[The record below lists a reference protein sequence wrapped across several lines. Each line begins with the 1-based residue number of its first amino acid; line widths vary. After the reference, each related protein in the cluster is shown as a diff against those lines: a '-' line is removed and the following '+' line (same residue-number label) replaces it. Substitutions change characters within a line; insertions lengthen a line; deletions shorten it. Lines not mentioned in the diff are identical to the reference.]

1 MTFLPSLG
9 YGGQILGAL
18 IVLIGALLLWLVV
31 RYLITRAVTRV
42 QNGYSVFK
50 KPHFK
55 WAQPALRPFDS
66 ARRVQRAETIGGL
79 LSSVTAGTI
88 AIVAILMAIDTLGF
102 NIGPILASV
111 GIVGIAIGFGAREVI
126 RDAFLGFFITIED
139 QYGIGDTI
147 EVGDTVGVVQSL
159 GLRITRMIDEDG
171 AIWYVRNGDITKVG
185 NRSQGDY
192 VAPPADPPVSPAADA
207 APAPAPGTASPGT
220 APASSP
226 AAVAAAP
233 AASSPA
239 TLAAPPAAS
248 SPEGRA

>member
-1 MTFLPSLG
+1 MEFLTPLG
-9 YGGQILGAL
+9 YGGQVIAAL
-18 IVLIGALLLWLVV
+18 IILIGALLLWLVV
-31 RYLITRAVTRV
+31 RYLIARSVTRV

-79 LSSVTAGTI
+79 LSSVAAGTI
-88 AIVAILMAIDTLGF
+88 AVIAILMVIETLGF

-147 EVGDTVGVVQSL
+147 EIGETVGVVQSL
-159 GLRITRMIDEDG
+159 GLRITRMVDEHG
-171 AIWYVRNGDITKVG
+171 AVWYVRNGDITKVG

-192 VAPPADPPVSPAADA
+192 IAPPPEP
-207 APAPAPGTASPGT
+207 
-220 APASSP
+220 SS
-226 AAVAAAP
+226 AAAESQ
-233 AASSPA
+233 A
-239 TLAAPPAAS
+239 
-248 SPEGRA
+248 

>member
-1 MTFLPSLG
+1 MTFLSTFG
-9 YGGQILGAL
+9 YGGRMLGAAIIL
-18 IVLIGALLLWLVV
+18 IAALLLWLLV
-31 RYLITRAVTRV
+31 RYLIARSVRRV

-55 WAQPALRPFDS
+55 WAQSALRPFDS

-79 LSSVTAGTI
+79 ASSVAAGAI
-88 AIVAILMAIDTLGF
+88 AVVAILMAIETLGF

-159 GLRITRMIDEDG
+159 GLRITRMVDEHG
-171 AIWYVRNGDITKVG
+171 TIWYVRNGDITKVG

-192 VAPPADPPVSPAADA
+192 VAPPAEPRT
-207 APAPAPGTASPGT
+207 PAPTTATEGTA
-220 APASSP
+220 
-226 AAVAAAP
+226 
-233 AASSPA
+233 
-239 TLAAPPAAS
+239 
-248 SPEGRA
+248 

>member
-9 YGGQILGAL
+9 YSGQVIGAV
-18 IVLIGALLLWLVV
+18 IILIGALLLWLVV
-31 RYLITRAVTRV
+31 RFLIARSVKRV
-42 QNGYSVFK
+42 QDGYSVFK

-79 LSSVTAGTI
+79 MSSIAAGTI
-88 AIVAILMAIDTLGF
+88 AIVAILMAIETLGF

-159 GLRITRMIDEDG
+159 GLRITRMVDADG

-192 VAPPADPPVSPAADA
+192 VAPPAE
-207 APAPAPGTASPGT
+207 G
-220 APASSP
+220 
-226 AAVAAAP
+226 AAP
-233 AASSPA
+233 AAAA
-239 TLAAPPAAS
+239 T
-248 SPEGRA
+248 EGRA

>member
-9 YGGQILGAL
+9 YGGQLIGAL
-18 IVLIGALLLWLVV
+18 IVLIGAFLLWLVV
-31 RYLITRAVTRV
+31 RFLITRSVRRV
-42 QNGYSVFK
+42 QEGYTVFK

-55 WAQPALRPFDS
+55 WAQPVLRPFDS

-79 LSSVTAGTI
+79 LTSVAGGTI
-88 AIVAILMAIDTLGF
+88 AVVAALMAISTLGF
-102 NIGPILASV
+102 EIGPILASV

-159 GLRITRMIDEDG
+159 GLRITRLVDENG

-185 NRSQGDY
+185 NRSQGQY
-192 VAPPADPPVSPAADA
+192 VAPEPEPTSVVLLQPSGPA
-207 APAPAPGTASPGT
+207 TQEH
-220 APASSP
+220 APAS
-226 AAVAAAP
+226 AAT
-233 AASSPA
+233 SSKERQ
-239 TLAAPPAAS
+239 L
-248 SPEGRA
+248 

>member
-9 YGGQILGAL
+9 YGGQVIGAAV
-18 IVLIGALLLWLVV
+18 ILIGALLLWLVV
-31 RYLITRAVTRV
+31 RFLIARSVKRV
-42 QNGYSVFK
+42 QDGYSVFK

-55 WAQPALRPFDS
+55 WAQPALRSFDS

-79 LSSVTAGTI
+79 MSSIAAGTI
-88 AIVAILMAIDTLGF
+88 AVVAILMAIETLGF

-159 GLRITRMIDEDG
+159 GLRITRMVDGDG

-192 VAPPADPPVSPAADA
+192 VAPPAEP
-207 APAPAPGTASPGT
+207 
-220 APASSP
+220 
-226 AAVAAAP
+226 AAP
-233 AASSPA
+233 AAAA
-239 TLAAPPAAS
+239 T
-248 SPEGRA
+248 EGQA

>member
-1 MTFLPSLG
+1 MTFLTPLG
-9 YGGQILGAL
+9 YGGQVIMAL
-18 IVLIGALLLWLVV
+18 IILVGALLLWLVV
-31 RYLITRAVTRV
+31 RYLIARSVARV

-79 LSSVTAGTI
+79 LSSIAAVTI
-88 AIVAILMAIDTLGF
+88 AVIAILMAIETLGF

-159 GLRITRMIDEDG
+159 GLRITRMVDEHG

-192 VAPPADPPVSPAADA
+192 VAPPAEPAV
-207 APAPAPGTASPGT
+207 TA
-220 APASSP
+220 
-226 AAVAAAP
+226 
-233 AASSPA
+233 
-239 TLAAPPAAS
+239 
-248 SPEGRA
+248 EDRA

>member
-9 YGGQILGAL
+9 YGGQVIGAV
-18 IVLIGALLLWLVV
+18 IILIGALLLWLVV
-31 RYLITRAVTRV
+31 RFLIARSVKRV
-42 QNGYSVFK
+42 QDGYNVFK

-79 LSSVTAGTI
+79 MSSIAAGTI
-88 AIVAILMAIDTLGF
+88 AIVAILMAIETLGF

-159 GLRITRMIDEDG
+159 GLRITRMVDADG

-192 VAPPADPPVSPAADA
+192 VAPPAE
-207 APAPAPGTASPGT
+207 G
-220 APASSP
+220 
-226 AAVAAAP
+226 AAP
-233 AASSPA
+233 AAAA
-239 TLAAPPAAS
+239 T
-248 SPEGRA
+248 EGRA

>member
-1 MTFLPSLG
+1 MKAISMTFLNSLG
-9 YGGQILGAL
+9 YGGQVITALIILVGAL
-18 IVLIGALLLWLVV
+18 ILWLVL
-31 RYLITRAVTRV
+31 RYVINRSVKRV
-42 QNGYSVFK
+42 QSGYSVFK

-79 LSSVTAGTI
+79 LSSVAAVTI
-88 AIVAILMAIDTLGF
+88 AIIAGLMAIETLGF

-126 RDAFLGFFITIED
+126 RDAFLGFFITMED

-159 GLRITRMIDEDG
+159 GLRITRMVDKDG

-185 NRSQGDY
+185 NRSQGTY
-192 VAPPADPPVSPAADA
+192 VEPAPEPGVPAAPVPA
-207 APAPAPGTASPGT
+207 APAPA
-220 APASSP
+220 
-226 AAVAAAP
+226 
-233 AASSPA
+233 
-239 TLAAPPAAS
+239 LANEQS
-248 SPEGRA
+248 

>member
-9 YGGQILGAL
+9 YGGQVIGAVI
-18 IVLIGALLLWLVV
+18 IVVGALLLWLVV
-31 RYLITRAVTRV
+31 RYLITRSVKRV
-42 QNGYSVFK
+42 QDGYNVFK
-50 KPHFK
+50 KPHFR
-55 WAQPALRPFDS
+55 WAQPVLRPFDS

-79 LSSVTAGTI
+79 LSSVAAGAI
-88 AIVAILMAIDTLGF
+88 AIIAILMVIDTLGF

-159 GLRITRMIDEDG
+159 GLRITRMVDQDG

-185 NRSQGDY
+185 NRSQGNY
-192 VAPPADPPVSPAADA
+192 VAPPAVPSAPSGGAVSPA
-207 APAPAPGTASPGT
+207 PAGAT
-220 APASSP
+220 APP
-226 AAVAAAP
+226 TVA
-233 AASSPA
+233 
-239 TLAAPPAAS
+239 
-248 SPEGRA
+248 PERQA

>member
-9 YGGQILGAL
+9 YGGQVIGAV
-18 IVLIGALLLWLVV
+18 IILIGALLLWLVV
-31 RYLITRAVTRV
+31 RFLIARSVKRV
-42 QNGYSVFK
+42 QDGYSVFK

-79 LSSVTAGTI
+79 MSSIAAGTI
-88 AIVAILMAIDTLGF
+88 AIVAILMAIETLGF

-159 GLRITRMIDEDG
+159 GLRITRMVDADG

-192 VAPPADPPVSPAADA
+192 VAPPAE
-207 APAPAPGTASPGT
+207 G
-220 APASSP
+220 
-226 AAVAAAP
+226 AAP
-233 AASSPA
+233 AAAA
-239 TLAAPPAAS
+239 T
-248 SPEGRA
+248 EGRA

>member
-1 MTFLPSLG
+1 MTFLTSLG
-9 YGGQILGAL
+9 YGVQVISAL
-18 IVLIGALLLWLVV
+18 VILIGALILWLV
-31 RYLITRAVTRV
+31 IRAVINRSVKRV
-42 QNGYSVFK
+42 QSGYSVFK

-79 LSSVTAGTI
+79 LSSVAALTI
-88 AIVAILMAIDTLGF
+88 AIIAGLMAIDTLGF

-147 EVGDTVGVVQSL
+147 EVGETVGTVQSL
-159 GLRITRMIDEDG
+159 GLRITRMVDKDG

-192 VAPPADPPVSPAADA
+192 VEPTPDPA
-207 APAPAPGTASPGT
+207 APAITQEQS
-220 APASSP
+220 
-226 AAVAAAP
+226 
-233 AASSPA
+233 
-239 TLAAPPAAS
+239 
-248 SPEGRA
+248 

>member
-1 MTFLPSLG
+1 MPHESDDMTFLPSLG
-9 YGGQILGAL
+9 YGGRLIGAL
-18 IVLIGALLLWLVV
+18 IILVCALLLWLVI
-31 RYLITRAVTRV
+31 RYLITRSVKRV
-42 QNGYSVFK
+42 QSGYSVFK

-79 LSSVTAGTI
+79 MSSVAAGTI
-88 AIVAILMAIDTLGF
+88 AIIAALMAIETLGF

-159 GLRITRMIDEDG
+159 GLRITRMVDEDG

-185 NRSQGDY
+185 NRSQGNY
-192 VAPPADPPVSPAADA
+192 VAPPPEPVVS
-207 APAPAPGTASPGT
+207 
-220 APASSP
+220 
-226 AAVAAAP
+226 AP
-233 AASSPA
+233 AAA
-239 TLAAPPAAS
+239 
-248 SPEGRA
+248 EGQA

>member
-9 YGGQILGAL
+9 YGGRLIGAL
-18 IVLIGALLLWLVV
+18 IILIGALLLWLVI
-31 RYLITRAVTRV
+31 RYLITRSVKRV
-42 QNGYSVFK
+42 QSGYSVFK

-79 LSSVTAGTI
+79 MSSVAAGTI
-88 AIVAILMAIDTLGF
+88 AIIAALMAIETLGF

-159 GLRITRMIDEDG
+159 GLRITRMVDGDG

-185 NRSQGDY
+185 NRSQGNY
-192 VAPPADPPVSPAADA
+192 VAPPPEPV
-207 APAPAPGTASPGT
+207 AS
-220 APASSP
+220 
-226 AAVAAAP
+226 AP
-233 AASSPA
+233 AAA
-239 TLAAPPAAS
+239 
-248 SPEGRA
+248 EGQA

>member
-1 MTFLPSLG
+1 MTFLSTFG
-9 YGGQILGAL
+9 YGGRMIGAA
-18 IVLIGALLLWLVV
+18 IVLVAALLLWLLV
-31 RYLITRAVTRV
+31 RYLIARSVRRV

-79 LSSVTAGTI
+79 ASSVAAGTI
-88 AIVAILMAIDTLGF
+88 AVVAILMAIETLGF
-102 NIGPILASV
+102 TIGPILASV
-111 GIVGIAIGFGAREVI
+111 GIAGIAIGFGAREVI

-159 GLRITRMIDEDG
+159 GLRITRMVDEHG
-171 AIWYVRNGDITKVG
+171 TIWYVRNGDITKVG

-192 VAPPADPPVSPAADA
+192 VAPPAEPR
-207 APAPAPGTASPGT
+207 APAPTTATEGTA
-220 APASSP
+220 
-226 AAVAAAP
+226 
-233 AASSPA
+233 
-239 TLAAPPAAS
+239 
-248 SPEGRA
+248 

>member
-1 MTFLPSLG
+1 MTFLTPLG
-9 YGGQILGAL
+9 FGGQVIMAL
-18 IVLIGALLLWLVV
+18 IILVGALLLWLVV
-31 RYLITRAVTRV
+31 RYLIARSVARV

-79 LSSVTAGTI
+79 LSSIAAVTI
-88 AIVAILMAIDTLGF
+88 AVIAILMAIETLGF

-159 GLRITRMIDEDG
+159 GLRITRMVDEHG

-192 VAPPADPPVSPAADA
+192 VAPPAVPAA
-207 APAPAPGTASPGT
+207 TA
-220 APASSP
+220 
-226 AAVAAAP
+226 
-233 AASSPA
+233 
-239 TLAAPPAAS
+239 
-248 SPEGRA
+248 EDRA